1 MMHEANESTEE
12 NSNDTESVTM
22 DTGNTRQNSSM
33 YNTLPGGEEVLNI
46 LDMVQNTNNLIP
58 NTMDLNDT
66 IDIRSYTD
74 ISLRDAIELEDN
86 NDWYEEQAFYDEQIL
101 PDSQLL
107 TTYKYINMQDNKEW
121 Y

>member
-1 MMHEANESTEE
+1 
-12 NSNDTESVTM
+12 M

-46 LDMVQNTNNLIP
+46 LDMVQNTNNLIH
-58 NTMDLNDT
+58 NTMALNDT

>member
-1 MMHEANESTEE
+1 MRCQDKVRCGVTILITTLFFLSALILMMHEASDSTEE

-74 ISLRDAIELEDN
+74 ISLRGAIESIPN
-86 NDWYEEQAFYDEQIL
+86 
-101 PDSQLL
+101 
-107 TTYKYINMQDNKEW
+107 
-121 Y
+121 